1 MSEAGRDA
9 SQTATGPERVKNIRD
24 EEQSTN
30 IAHEY
35 SSEILSVYIS
45 RSFRESFREAQNP
58 HEKRGVFREIFFRES
73 RKTKKY
79 S

>member
-30 IAHEY
+30 DIAKEY

-45 RSFRESFREAQNP
+45 RSFLESFREATNP
-58 HEKRGVFREIFFRES
+58 TENRGVFSDIF
-73 RKTKKY
+73 
-79 S
+79 